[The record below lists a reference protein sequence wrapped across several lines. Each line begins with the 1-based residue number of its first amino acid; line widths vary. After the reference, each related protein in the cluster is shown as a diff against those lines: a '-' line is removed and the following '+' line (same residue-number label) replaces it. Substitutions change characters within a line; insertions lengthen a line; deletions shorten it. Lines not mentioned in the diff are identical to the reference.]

1 MRPTEVTQESGTDE
15 ARVPDWRTAA
25 TTLVAVFVVT
35 RLLVLLVAAV
45 VEFSVPLAYE
55 IVKWSEEP
63 ILASLTGS
71 DAVYYLGIA
80 DEGYHLE
87 PVKEDHRDW
96 VFFPVYPIAVRL
108 ASVLTLGDIA
118 LAGVLVANA
127 AFLGAMF
134 ALYRLG
140 VGYLGHGTALRSVVY
155 LAIAPGAVSFVMAY
169 SEGLFI
175 LFAIVACLAAE
186 QKRWPLMALMYALAS
201 ATRLQGVLL
210 GVPLLLLIARSGAA
224 RSPVAL
230 AGLLSG
236 PLALGAFL
244 AWLGAFTGDP
254 LAYFHAQEAWTIPP
268 LVDGSPDPSPAAF
281 NPLPFVLIATLLF
294 YVFLLVYVRVDR
306 MPPAYVALAVL
317 AIVAVML
324 GGRLQSVARYLV
336 TAWPSA
342 WLLAGR
348 RATWFAA
355 AWPIASTGLFVFHA
369 FAHFTQVLAP

>member
-1 MRPTEVTQESGTDE
+1 MRPTEVAQESGADE
-15 ARVPDWRTAA
+15 ARVPDWRAA
-25 TTLVAVFVVT
+25 APTLVAVFILTRVLVV
-35 RLLVLLVAAV
+35 LVAAV
-45 VEFSVPLAYE
+45 LEFTVPLAYE
-55 IVKWSEEP
+55 PYTWSDEP

-108 ASVLTLGDIA
+108 ASMLTLGDVA
-118 LAGVLVANA
+118 LASVLVANA

-140 VGYLGHGTALRSVVY
+140 VGYLGHASALRSVVY

-169 SEGLFI
+169 SEGLFL

-186 QKRWPLMALMYALAS
+186 QRRWALMAMLYALAS

-210 GVPLLLLIARSGAA
+210 GVPLLLLMMRAGGAQ
-224 RSPVAL
+224 RPVAL
-230 AGLLSG
+230 VGLLAG

-244 AWLGAFTGDP
+244 LGLAAFTGDP

-268 LVDGSPDPSPAAF
+268 LVDGSPDATPAPF

-294 YVFLLVYVRVDR
+294 HVFLLVYVRVDR
-306 MPPAYVALAVL
+306 LPPAYVAMAVL
-317 AIVAVML
+317 AIVVVLL

-336 TAWPSA
+336 TAWPFA

-348 RATWFAA
+348 RAAWFAA
-355 AWPIASTGLFVFHA
+355 AWPVASTGLFVFHA